1 MKVRILLLI
10 LNSLCFLLHAQEILK
25 VDSSFTLQGTFAKES
40 KKRPYIT
47 LAEKVDSTVLTI
59 RQIPYKKTDDRIL
72 SLDAYIPQNFDT
84 RYPCLIL
91 VHGGGWRSG
100 NKEMMATM
108 ANALAHQ
115 FVVLSVEYR
124 LSLEAKF
131 PAAYTDLIDAV
142 LWAKSQKQLPID
154 TARIA
159 VIGTSSGGQLASLL
173 GTNSD
178 ANKKAYVQAVV
189 NIDGIVAFNHP
200 ESEEGEMASFWLG
213 GTYDQEP
220 AQWEKASP
228 LYQVNISTAKTLF
241 LNSSIPRF
249 HAGRDDMIRK
259 MHDLGIY
266 TEVFAFEDS
275 PHTFWFFNP
284 WFQPMIDKIITF
296 LHKNL

>member
-10 LNSLCFLLHAQEILK
+10 LNSLCFLLHAQEIVK

-47 LAEKVDSTVLTI
+47 LAEKVDNTVLTI

-72 SLDAYIPQNFDT
+72 SLDAYLPKNFDI

-91 VHGGGWRSG
+91 IHGGGWRSG

-115 FVVLSVEYR
+115 FVVLTVEYR

-131 PAAYTDLIDAV
+131 PAAYTDLMDAV

-173 GTNSD
+173 GTNTA
-178 ANKKAYVQAVV
+178 ANKGAFVQAVV

-220 AQWEKASP
+220 TQWEKASP
-228 LYQVNISTAKTLF
+228 LYQVNAFTAKTLF

-284 WFQPMIDKIITF
+284 WFEPMIDKIISF
-296 LHKNL
+296 LTKNL